1 MGMLSEV
8 EESGYHRQEVYL
20 AQISYYSSFCLSNII
35 CVNFNMW
42 SFPPTRYIIFLVGK
56 FMPQNFFIF
65 KHYFCRFQY
74 AVISPRPCN
83 DIPVQKVYDTYFLLY
98 FHTDHVP
105 NPISNT
111 QARTFS
117 LGHQEPV
124 APSGFQQEI
133 DGYRDKVRKLDIVLT
148 LDSPVCFSLS
158 ACFMTLCKKS
168 ICLMVRSSSASML
181 HC

>member
-1 MGMLSEV
+1 MVISSKPGTLSFWS
-8 EESGYHRQEVYL
+8 ESSCPR
-20 AQISYYSSFCLSNII
+20 ISLFSNII
-35 CVNFNMW
+35 FADFNMQL
-42 SFPPTRYIIFLVGK
+42 FPLDLVMIFQFRK
-56 FMPQNFFIF
+56 FMT
-65 KHYFCRFQY
+65 H
-74 AVISPRPCN
+74 
-83 DIPVQKVYDTYFLLY
+83 FLLY